1 MPRVSRKR
9 IKKDLDFELR
19 NHFSSLISSLNN
31 SSEIEKFFE
40 DFLTPEEKTMLAKRL
55 MLHLM
60 LENNYRMV
68 EIESVLDISR
78 ETVRVHRNIWSRG
91 GEIYK
96 KIIGKIAQKE
106 RNVRFWKKVE
116 KILRPIDLALRAKT
130 DMKARAKLAGG
141 VWSSD

>member
-9 IKKDLDFELR
+9 IKKDLDSELK

-60 LENNYRMV
+60 LENNYRVV

-96 KIIGKIAQKE
+96 KIIRKIARKE
-106 RNVRFWKKVE
+106 KAAKFWKKVE

-141 VWSSD
+141 IWSND